1 MLFSWFSLRVA
12 FNQGYFL
19 LLQSVLLAV
28 FAGYRLSF
36 GYAVFAAFADEWCDC
51 GSVLV

>member
-1 MLFSWFSLRVA
+1 MSPLIKVF
-12 FNQGYFL
+12 Y

-28 FAGYRLSF
+28 FAGYGLSF
-36 GYAVFAAFADEWCDC
+36 GYAVFAAFTGEWGDC